1 MHARRALLYWRQ
13 AMTVSTVVDHNDYT
27 GNGVTTS
34 FPYTFRIFKKTDLT
48 VSVIDL
54 SENITMLV
62 LDTDYTVTNAGGYN
76 GGSVVLTSP
85 LADGWKITVARELEA
100 TQ

>member
-1 MHARRALLYWRQ
+1 
-13 AMTVSTVVDHNDYT
+13 MTVSTVVDHNDYT

-54 SENITMLV
+54 SENISTLV
-62 LDTDYTVTNAGGYN
+62 LDTDYTVTNAGGSN
-76 GGSVVLTSP
+76 GGNVVLTSP
-85 LADGWKITVARELEA
+85 LASGWKISLARNAGNRPAQSGKVLC
-100 TQ
+100 

>member
-1 MHARRALLYWRQ
+1 
-13 AMTVSTVVDHNDYT
+13 MTVSTEVDSNAYT
-27 GNGVTTS
+27 GNGTTTV

-54 SENITMLV
+54 SENITVLV

-85 LADGWKITVARELEA
+85 LADGWKITVAH
-100 TQ
+100 